1 MGTNRKSKKETTE
14 KIKITTLVYGV
25 AIFVVALFL
34 IGAVFIYRFNS
45 SRSVPNYIYNRVF
58 LPAVIIDG
66 FNFISIGS
74 INQNL
79 ISIRKF
85 YESQD
90 FSSLGLRFDFNTDDG
105 KKRLKIREK
114 ELMNKMIEDRAIE
127 ILARERGANV
137 TKKTVA
143 DNVSRKMDEYGNTN
157 SIKEN
162 LHNLYGWTVND
173 FENKIVRPSL
183 YKDALEQWMAEND
196 GKDQNEKS
204 KNNAQSALEKIKTG
218 GDFEKIAKDI
228 SEGGT
233 ADTGGKLGWFKED
246 QISLELKDKVIA
258 LEKGDF
264 SDVLESKLG
273 YHLIRLNDT
282 KEVEGIK
289 VYEISQIFFP
299 KASFAS
305 WLDRKIKEMKVVV
318 LLEEYEWNEEE
329 GLIRFKDKKMEEFEE
344 ESLNKA
350 EKDASLLTL

>member
-1 MGTNRKSKKETTE
+1 M
-14 KIKITTLVYGV
+14 
-25 AIFVVALFL
+25 
-34 IGAVFIYRFNS
+34 
-45 SRSVPNYIYNRVF
+45 
-58 LPAVIIDG
+58 
-66 FNFISIGS
+66 
-74 INQNL
+74 
-79 ISIRKF
+79 
-85 YESQD
+85 
-90 FSSLGLRFDFNTDDG
+90 
-105 KKRLKIREK
+105 
-114 ELMNKMIEDRAIE
+114 
-127 ILARERGANV
+127 
-137 TKKTVA
+137 
-143 DNVSRKMDEYGNTN
+143 
-157 SIKEN
+157 
-162 LHNLYGWTVND
+162 
-173 FENKIVRPSL
+173 RPSL